1 MNSRLAII
9 PVVIVAGVLL
19 LSAAAPVSSTAHT
32 ATATASVWVDVASG
46 TPKNPCHVNNVT
58 LPCVALA
65 FWGTGLSSGSG
76 YGYGGGPVTGSWIV
90 LDSKLHVNRSGSWS
104 YAGSGTQKLA
114 PMGTFTNGTFLWALT
129 STDFSVIRAG
139 TFKVAGCK
147 T

>member
-19 LSAAAPVSSTAHT
+19 LSAAAPVQSTAHT

-46 TPKNPCHVNNVT
+46 PTKNPTHANNVT

-65 FWGTGLSSGSG
+65 FWGTGLSSGTG
-76 YGYGGGPVTGSWIV
+76 YGYGGGPVSGSWIV
-90 LDSKLHVNRSGSWS
+90 LDSKLHISASGSWS
-104 YAGSGTQKLA
+104 YAGPGVQKIA
-114 PMGTFTNGTFLWALT
+114 VATTFKNGVYMWALT
-129 STDFSVIRAG
+129 SADWSVIKAG
-139 TFKVAGCK
+139 AFKVAGCK